1 MEEQRK
7 LKFDLSNYEASGI
20 GLVVKFQDMTYVIY
34 GYWKTGAGHKHRKM
48 VLTQIR
54 AKYEQDTFE
63 QWAEKTSK
71 QYGVTM
77 IIIEKDDKSHE
88 RIVEYCAGK
97 KIDEEGDIPK
107 TNLIVWGEARKV
119 KLAIR

>member
-7 LKFDLSNYEASGI
+7 LKFNLPDYEAEGTF
-20 GLVVKFQDMTYVIY
+20 VAKFQDITYVIC
-34 GYWKTGAGHKHRKM
+34 GYCKTGAEHKHRKM
-48 VLTQIR
+48 VLTQIK
-54 AKYEQDTFE
+54 AQYEEETFE

-77 IIIEKDDKSHE
+77 LIIEEDKNHQ
-88 RIVEYCAGK
+88 RVVTYCAGK
-97 KIDEEGDIPK
+97 KIDEKGNIPK
-107 TNLIVWGEARKV
+107 TKFIVWNEKRKI